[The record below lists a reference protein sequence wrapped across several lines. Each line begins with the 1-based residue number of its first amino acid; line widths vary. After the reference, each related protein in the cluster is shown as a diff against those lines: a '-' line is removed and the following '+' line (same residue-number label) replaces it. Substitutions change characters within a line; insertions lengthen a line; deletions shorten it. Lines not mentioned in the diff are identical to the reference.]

1 MSATF
6 AVGKNN
12 DFVGG
17 LIQQIKHTHQ
27 TISFLGSTQINGSI
41 LLFPCLCFNRKFS
54 KPSTDNVNAVLR
66 YSGYVLSR
74 IWQSQVQSTRLFL
87 QNAQNRQGMEWSR
100 ERYYYTKRHTCML
113 WRKNLMIAI
122 QAIRKTVLIRKS
134 NHKAPYHQ
142 RQIPFVSNSG
152 LCRCGGTRASRRL

>member
-1 MSATF
+1 MSYMLKIAAFFNITIAYYCF
-6 AVGKNN
+6 AAYA
-12 DFVGG
+12 
-17 LIQQIKHTHQ
+17 LY
-27 TISFLGSTQINGSI
+27 
-41 LLFPCLCFNRKFS
+41 RKFRKIS
-54 KPSTDNVNAVLR
+54 GNNVNAVLR

-74 IWQSQVQSTRLFL
+74 IWQSQVQSTCLFL

-113 WRKNLMIAI
+113 WRKNLIIAI